1 MSRAVLSLR
10 LVRNTMDYINLIQ
23 KNQQKCGRNTNKLD
37 RCALSIHTQAHPHA
51 RLTLWMSEAIPP
63 QPEAGMTAPVAV
75 AVVPVPAPQQSLF
88 LYRFRIFAGVHAVME
103 IPCLALALWIYS
115 IIPWIGAILAVVGSG
130 IAIIV
135 SVNIAGQFCCYP
147 RGNYRQTGSWLNVI
161 LMLISCFLSVW
172 FIWLITWVATWC
184 ATNADDHNN
193 EIQEACGI
201 AGAMAAFSI
210 ITAFFRLVTTAIM
223 IPYCCCGWTGTQKP
237 AEVQV
242 VHVV

>member
-1 MSRAVLSLR
+1 
-10 LVRNTMDYINLIQ
+10 
-23 KNQQKCGRNTNKLD
+23 
-37 RCALSIHTQAHPHA
+37 
-51 RLTLWMSEAIPP
+51 MSEAISP
-63 QPEAGMTAPVAV
+63 QSGAAINAPVAV
-75 AVVPVPAPQQSLF
+75 AAVLVPAPQQSLF

-103 IPCLALALWIYS
+103 IPCLALALWLYS
-115 IIPWIGAILAVVGSG
+115 ITPWIGAILAVFGSG

-147 RGNYRQTGSWLNVI
+147 RGNYRQTGSSLNAF

-172 FIWLITWVATWC
+172 FIYVATYVATWC

-193 EIQEACGI
+193 EIHEVCGI

-242 VHVV
+242 VQAV